1 MRPPIAAL
9 LEKAHDASALS
20 HADLVQLLTIPDAE
34 LPALMAAAD
43 EVRQKTV
50 GNQVHLRGII
60 EFSNYCR
67 QHCCY
72 CGLRADNKSIDRYRL
87 TPEQILDT
95 AALAVQTGYRTL
107 VLQSGEDPLIPAEA
121 IAELTREIKKLGVA
135 VTLSCGER
143 SYAVYQLW
151 REAGADRY
159 LIKQETADPALYR
172 CIRPGHT
179 LQERLQCQ
187 HWLKELGYQVG
198 SGCMIG
204 LPGQTADILAR
215 DLMLMKEMQIDM
227 SGMGPFIP
235 HGQTPLRTGT
245 TGSVALTLKM
255 LATARLYMPWLLLPA
270 TTSLASLHP
279 QGRELA
285 LRAGANVI
293 MPNVS
298 PAEFRSLYQ
307 IYPGKLNTQDSML
320 EYYKKITEL
329 IEAEGRTV
337 AADLGHSMRPD
348 FQPQLANH
356 EGGFSHV

>member
-1 MRPPIAAL
+1 MNTSRTAL
-9 LEKAHDASALS
+9 LEKARHTHELS
-20 HADLVQLLTIPDAE
+20 VEELVQLLSLPESD
-34 LPALMAAAD
+34 LPALMQAAD
-43 EVRQKTV
+43 EVRQNTV

-60 EFSNYCR
+60 EFSNYCK
-67 QHCCY
+67 QQCCY
-72 CGLRADNKSIDRYRL
+72 CGLRAGNCSIGRYRL

-95 AALAVQTGYRTL
+95 AAAAARVGYRTL
-107 VLQSGEDPLIPAEA
+107 VLQSGEDPQIAVET
-121 IAELTREIKKLGVA
+121 IAELTSEIKKMGMA

-204 LPGQTADILAR
+204 LPGQTVEILAR
-215 DLMLMKEMQIDM
+215 DLQLMKEMQIDM

-235 HGQTPLRTGT
+235 HPETPLGNCS
-245 TGSVALTLKM
+245 TGSVVMTLKM

-270 TTSLASLHP
+270 TTSLATLHP

-298 PAEFRSLYQ
+298 PEEFRSLYQ
-307 IYPGKLNTQDSML
+307 IYPGKLNSHDSMT
-320 EYYKKITEL
+320 EYRKRITEL
-329 IEAEGRTV
+329 VEAEGRTV
-337 AADLGHSMRPD
+337 ATDFGHSLHPA
-348 FQPQLANH
+348 FHQ
-356 EGGFSHV
+356 